1 MQATHSDL
9 PTFVLVHGQACNSTI
24 WGPVQREL
32 TLRGQRSLA
41 VDLPGNGASGRRPAS
56 YYQHPTDLAAF
67 AEEPSAVAGVG
78 VADWAEHVI
87 GEVRRV
93 AEHGPV
99 VLVGTS
105 AGGVAI
111 TEVANRAPEL
121 LHRLVYVSAWC
132 PVGASTMAEY
142 MVWPEQRGNLFDAV
156 PFPLLNDPA
165 RDGFARVDLRSNDPE
180 FFARLKAASMHD
192 GTDEQF
198 RAVLNLME
206 PDANLL
212 VATEE
217 CSARPET
224 FGTVPRT
231 YVRLTEDRSITLASQ
246 DRMIA
251 EADAVLPQNQFDV
264 RTLTSSHIGY
274 FHRPDNLAKVLVGL

>member
-1 MQATHSDL
+1 MQVTHSDL

-32 TLRGQRSLA
+32 SLRGRRSLA
-41 VDLPGNGASGRRPAS
+41 LDLPGNGASGRRPTS
-56 YYQHPTDLAAF
+56 YYQQPADLAAF
-67 AEEPSAVAGVG
+67 AAEPSAVANVG
-78 VADWAEHVI
+78 VDAWAEHVLD
-87 GEVRRV
+87 EVRTV

-121 LHRLVYVSAWC
+121 LDRLVYVSAWC
-132 PVGASTMAEY
+132 PVGSSTVAECMA
-142 MVWPEQRGNLFDAV
+142 WPEQQGNLFDAV

-165 RDGFARVDLRSNDPE
+165 RDGFARVNLRSNDPE
-180 FFARLKAASMHD
+180 FFSRMKAASMHD

-212 VATEE
+212 AATEE
-217 CSARPET
+217 CRAWPET

-231 YVRLTEDRSITLASQ
+231 YVRLAEDRSITLASQ

-251 EADAVLPQNQFDV
+251 EADAAMPQNPFDV
-264 RTLTSSHIGY
+264 CTVFSSHVGY
-274 FHRPDNLAKVLVGL
+274 FHRPADLVEVLVGV